1 MAHWPV
7 ILIILIFI
15 AIPSLLKSKEYI
27 EREKL
32 KWKIW
37 LISLPVFCAL
47 WFIEFFCRDDS
58 NNFDLSNIS
67 AWLGLTLG
75 VWLLMLPIVFL
86 GRSFGKHALPW
97 EKSPDEVEDDLS
109 NLFDSAMNI
118 CKEKRE
124 GKNTSIKEAEYK
136 RQLKDFKENG

>member
-7 ILIILIFI
+7 ILIILIFV

-27 EREKL
+27 ERENL
-32 KWKIW
+32 KWKVW
-37 LISLPVFCAL
+37 LISLPAFCAL
-47 WFIEFFCRDDS
+47 WFIEFFCGDDFS
-58 NNFDLSNIS
+58 NFDLSSIS

-86 GRSFGKHALPW
+86 GRSFGKHVPPW

-124 GKNTSIKEAEYK
+124 GKNTSTKEAEYK
-136 RQLKDFKENG
+136 RQMKDFEENG

>member
-7 ILIILIFI
+7 ILIILIFV

-27 EREKL
+27 ERENL

-47 WFIEFFCRDDS
+47 WFIEFFCGDDS
-58 NNFDLSNIS
+58 SIFELSSIS

-86 GRSFGKHALPW
+86 GRSFGKHVLPW